1 MPANIF
7 SAFVCKTL
15 LSIAD
20 FLLPLGAM
28 LAYSL
33 DEHASLNP
41 LLGVFRKVNET
52 LEHVAHDILRFTT
65 VAVLTVLAGSLA
77 S

>member
-1 MPANIF
+1 
-7 SAFVCKTL
+7 
-15 LSIAD
+15 
-20 FLLPLGAM
+20 M